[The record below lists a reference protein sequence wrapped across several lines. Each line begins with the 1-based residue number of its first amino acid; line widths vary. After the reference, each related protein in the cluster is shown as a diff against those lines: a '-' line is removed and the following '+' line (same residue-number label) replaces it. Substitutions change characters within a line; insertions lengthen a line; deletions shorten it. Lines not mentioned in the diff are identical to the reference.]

1 MKAITEPLRE
11 LAFYDRMMDAL
22 KKRQTPVWIEGCI
35 DIQKCHLI
43 SGLGDVYDRK
53 LIITHDE
60 IKAKEICEDYRFFD
74 RNVVYYPPKDILFYN
89 ADVHSDLI
97 SEQRLS
103 AVRRLMSDG
112 PLTLVTT
119 IGGLTDRIMLP
130 EQVKKYRLDIK
141 PGDQL
146 ILDEIKSLLVSM
158 GFERVGQVEMPGQ
171 FAVRG
176 GILDVYN
183 MADECPYR
191 LELWGDEVDSIRSFD
206 AQTQRSIDTCEAV
219 TIYPASEYVLTQEML
234 DRGLHLIRKDGKAQV
249 EIFEKTDNREAAVRM
264 RGILQELQ
272 DAADLGKSALNI
284 DAYLLYFME
293 KTGTLLDYF
302 DAAHSLIVIDD
313 PARTEEA
320 ARAQDESWQMS
331 MRQRLQKGYALPG
344 QFDTVRQAEL
354 VLDELQDHRVI
365 MLSTLSARLRHLKA
379 QHHFEINA
387 RSMHSYRGDFR
398 LLVEDLKKWKRKQY
412 RLILVCS
419 SEVRA
424 KRLSNQLMDDDLM
437 AFYSDNEAR
446 VLAPREIMIVRGGLR
461 QGIEYPEL
469 HFAILS
475 ESDIFGVEKKKKKRR
490 QVDAG
495 REAIRS
501 FSDLSVGD
509 YVVHEYHGI
518 GIYRGLEK
526 VEIDGQLKDY
536 LKIAYADGELLVP
549 VSNLDP
555 LQKYAD
561 KQAEKV
567 KLSKLKGKDWTRTKT
582 KVRGAVQELAQDL
595 IRLYAARQS
604 SQGYAC
610 EPDTVWQREFEDM
623 FPFEETQ
630 DQLTAIEEIKRDME
644 STRIMDRLLCGDV
657 GFGKTEVAIRA
668 AFKMVQESRQ
678 CAVLVP
684 TTVLAQQ
691 HYQTFTQRMKDY
703 PVSIGLLS
711 RFRSRADQKRTLDGL
726 KKGTVD
732 IVIGTHRLLSKDVV
746 FKDLGLLVVDEEQR
760 FGVTHKEK
768 IKTIRETVD
777 VLTLTATPIPRT
789 MHMSM
794 IGIRDISLLNEAPVD
809 RLPIQTYVLEYD
821 DEMVREAIVRERARG
836 GQVYYVHNRV
846 QDIAAVCSRI
856 SELVPE
862 AEVAFAHGQMSE
874 RELEDI
880 MFRFTQGEI
889 DVLVST
895 TIIETGLDIPN
906 ANTLIIQNAERF
918 GLSQLYQLRGRVG
931 RSSRTAYAFLMYD
944 RNKMLKEVAEKRLEA
959 IREFT
964 ALGSGYRIAMR
975 DLEIR
980 GAGSLL
986 GRSQSGHM
994 AAVGYDLYCKLLGE
1008 AVQEAKGITVQESF
1022 ETRID
1027 IGIDAYLPETYIRN
1041 ENQRLDCYKRIAS
1054 IKNEEDYGDLL
1065 DELIDRYGELPKPV
1079 SNLLMIAYIKA
1090 LAHEAWVVRLVHRDR
1105 TTKIYLHERAMIDAN
1120 MIVPFTKFYGNR
1132 MRFNAAAENP
1142 YFTVDMK
1149 GVPSRNL
1156 LTEEKELMQQ
1166 MLRMLCH
1173 REV

>member
-1 MKAITEPLRE
+1 MKAITEPLKE
-11 LAFYDRMMDAL
+11 PAFYGQMLEAL
-22 KKRQTPVWIEGCI
+22 KHGRTPVWVEGCI

-43 SGLGDVYDRK
+43 SGLGDTYPRK

-97 SEQRLS
+97 SEQRLN
-103 AVRRLMSDG
+103 AVRRLLEDG

-119 IGGLTDRIMLP
+119 IGGLMDRIMP
-130 EQVKKYRLDIK
+130 PDKMRKNRLVIR

-146 ILDEIKSLLVSM
+146 DLDESKTLFVSM

-176 GILDVYN
+176 GILDVFN
-183 MADECPYR
+183 VGDDCPYR

-206 AQTQRSIDTCEAV
+206 AATQRSIDETDAV
-219 TIYPASEYVLTQEML
+219 TILPASEYILTQAML
-234 DRGLHLIRKDGKAQV
+234 DRGLHLIRKDGKKQLEV
-249 EIFEKTDNREAAVRM
+249 FENSGNREAAVRM
-264 RGILQELQ
+264 RSILQELQ
-272 DAADLGKSALNI
+272 DAADLGKNAINI
-284 DAYLLYFME
+284 DAYLMYFLE
-293 KTGTLLDYF
+293 ETGTLLDYY
-302 DAAHSLIVIDD
+302 DAADTLIVIDD
-313 PARTEEA
+313 PSRTETA
-320 ARAQDESWQMS
+320 AAAQDAAWQMS
-331 MRQRLQKGYALPG
+331 MGQRLQKGYALPW
-344 QFDTVRQAEL
+344 QMETLLEAVSVFSRLEDYQ
-354 VLDELQDHRVI
+354 VL
-365 MLSTLSARLRHLKA
+365 MLSTLSARLKYLEPKE
-379 QHHFEINA
+379 HFEVNV

-398 LLVEDLKKWKRKQY
+398 LLVSDLKKWKQKQY
-412 RLILVCS
+412 RVILVCS

-424 KRLSNQLMDDDLM
+424 RRLSGQLMDDDLM
-437 AFYSDNEAR
+437 AFYSENEDR
-446 VLAPREIMIVRGGLR
+446 ILAPREIMIVKGGLR
-461 QGIEYPEL
+461 QGIEYPEQR
-469 HFAILS
+469 FAILS
-475 ESDIFGVEKKKKKRR
+475 ESDIFGAEKKKKKRR
-490 QVDAG
+490 HTDAHG
-495 REAIRS
+495 TQIRS
-501 FSDLSVGD
+501 FSDLTVGD

-518 GIYRGLEK
+518 GIYQGLEK
-526 VEIDGQLKDY
+526 VEIDDQMKDY
-536 LKIAYADGELLVP
+536 LKIAYADGQLLIP

-555 LQKYAD
+555 IQKYAD
-561 KQAEKV
+561 KHAEKV
-567 KLSKLKGKDWTRTKT
+567 RLNKLNGKDWSKTKT
-582 KVRGAVQELAQDL
+582 KVKGAVQELAKDL

-604 SQGYAC
+604 SEGHAC
-610 EPDTVWQREFEDM
+610 EPDSVWQREFEDM

-644 STRIMDRLLCGDV
+644 SPKIMDRLLCGDV

-691 HYQTFTQRMKDY
+691 HYQTFTQRMKEY

-732 IVIGTHRLLSKDVV
+732 IVIGTHRLLSKDVE

-760 FGVTHKEK
+760 FGVSHKEK
-768 IKTIRETVD
+768 IKQLKETVD

-794 IGIRDISLLNEAPVD
+794 IGIRDISLLSEAPVD

-846 QDIAAVCSRI
+846 QDISAVCKKI

-862 AEVAFAHGQMSE
+862 AVCAFAHGQMSE

-880 MFRFTQGEI
+880 MFRFTEGEI

-906 ANTLIIQNAERF
+906 ANTLIVQNAERF

-931 RSSRTAYAFLMYD
+931 RSNRTAYAFLMYD

-964 ALGSGYRIAMR
+964 DLGSGYRIAMR

-986 GRSQSGHM
+986 GHSQSGHM
-994 AAVGYDLYCKLLGE
+994 AAVGYELYCKLLGE
-1008 AVQEAKGITVQESF
+1008 AVQEAKGETVQESF
-1022 ETRID
+1022 ETRVD
-1027 IGIDAYLPETYIRN
+1027 IGVDAFIPDTYIRN
-1041 ENQRLDCYKRIAS
+1041 ENQKLDCYKRIAS
-1054 IKNEEDYGDLL
+1054 IRNEEDYRDLL
-1065 DELIDRYGELPKPV
+1065 DELIDRYGNVPRPAA
-1079 SNLLMIAYIKA
+1079 NLLMIAYIKA
-1090 LAHEAWVVRLVHRDR
+1090 LAHDAWVVRLVHRDK
-1105 TTKIYLHERAMIDAN
+1105 TTRIYLHERAMIDAN
-1120 MIVPFTKFYGNR
+1120 MIVPFTGFYGR
-1132 MRFNAAAENP
+1132 RIKFNAAAENP

-1149 GVPSRNL
+1149 GVHPRDL
-1156 LTEEKELMQQ
+1156 LTEELEMMRQ

-1173 REV
+1173 KEG